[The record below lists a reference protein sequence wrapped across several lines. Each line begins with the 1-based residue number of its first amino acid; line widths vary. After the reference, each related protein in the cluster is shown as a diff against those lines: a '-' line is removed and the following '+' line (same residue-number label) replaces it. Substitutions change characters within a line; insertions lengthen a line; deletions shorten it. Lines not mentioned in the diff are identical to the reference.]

1 MIQAIPAGHIFGTAV
16 EDRIQVKYVKPP
28 ADPTQIAWEV
38 EIQALRCAKILDQK
52 QTNNQN

>member
-38 EIQALRCAKILDQK
+38 EIQALMAA
-52 QTNNQN
+52 